1 MDCLVSIDGTWQKRG
16 HQSLLG
22 AVYVIEYQT
31 GKVLD
36 YNIVFCKFCHNCN
49 LHLIGTKVLQ
59 ISWRGRNLTKAN
71 VKVIFIVAQVLWSPW
86 DLFRFSNVL

>member
-1 MDCLVSIDGTWQKRG
+1 MCKGRARQFYGVVSVSEIVDCLVSVDGTWQKQG

-22 AVYVIEYQT
+22 AVYVIEYWT

-49 LHLIGTKVLQ
+49 LH
-59 ISWRGRNLTKAN
+59 
-71 VKVIFIVAQVLWSPW
+71 
-86 DLFRFSNVL
+86 

>member
-1 MDCLVSIDGTWQKRG
+1 MCSERARQFYGAVSVSEIVDCLVSIDGTWQKWG

-49 LHLIGTKVLQ
+49 LH
-59 ISWRGRNLTKAN
+59 
-71 VKVIFIVAQVLWSPW
+71 
-86 DLFRFSNVL
+86 